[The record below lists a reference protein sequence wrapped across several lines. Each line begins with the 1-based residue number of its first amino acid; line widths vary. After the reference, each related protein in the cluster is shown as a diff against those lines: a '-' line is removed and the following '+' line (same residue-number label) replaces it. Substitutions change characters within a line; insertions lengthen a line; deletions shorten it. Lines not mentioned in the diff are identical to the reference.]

1 MSLPPSNMD
10 NLTLADKV
18 TTLLDAASIAGAY
31 QIAKESK
38 LGVVVR
44 IDIEDVISVLGALRQ
59 GNKDSSENGNDGL
72 RFEQLIDVFGAD
84 VRDRI
89 EVTYR
94 LRSLS
99 SNADLMVKFELPY
112 GGTYFSVGEVYAA
125 AWMPERELCEMFG
138 LVLENHPNPKRLL
151 TTEGLPPFLRKEVAI
166 RTKEDIWGSM
176 TWE

>member
-1 MSLPPSNMD
+1 MSLPPSSMD

-18 TTLLDAASIAGAY
+18 TTLLDSASIAGAY
-31 QIAKESK
+31 QIAEESK

-44 IDIEDVISVLGALRQ
+44 TDIEDVISVMDALRQ
-59 GNKDSSENGNDGL
+59 GSEDSSGGL
-72 RFEQLIDVFGAD
+72 QFEQLIDVFGAD

-99 SNADLMVKFELPY
+99 SNADVVVKFELPY
-112 GGTYFSVGEVYAA
+112 GGSYYSVGEVYAA

-138 LVLENHPNPKRLL
+138 LALENHPNPKRLL